1 VILSRRAKKLR
12 KETGRL
18 IYAKSDLEGESVM
31 DKLKISFI
39 RPTKM
44 LFTEPVVGFFA
55 L

>member
-31 DKLKISFI
+31 DKLKIFI

-44 LFTEPVVGFFA
+44 LFTEPVVGFFT